1 MDVGI
6 CGRELCCCA
15 HLANFE
21 TVSIKMA
28 KEQNL
33 SLTPSKISGACG
45 RLMCCLKY
53 EDEVYTIEK
62 QRFPKI
68 GSRVKYEGKDVKVLG
83 LNVIND
89 LIKIDNNGAIIFVGL
104 DEITFNLSGGK

>member
-1 MDVGI
+1 M
-6 CGRELCCCA
+6 
-15 HLANFE
+15 LAIN
-21 TVSIKMA
+21 I
-28 KEQNL
+28 Q
-33 SLTPSKISGACG
+33 KISGAHG

-53 EDEVYTIEK
+53 EYEVYTIEK

-89 LIKIDNNGAIIFVGL
+89 LVKIDNGGAIIFVNL
-104 DEITFNLSGGK
+104 DEIKFKQKDNK